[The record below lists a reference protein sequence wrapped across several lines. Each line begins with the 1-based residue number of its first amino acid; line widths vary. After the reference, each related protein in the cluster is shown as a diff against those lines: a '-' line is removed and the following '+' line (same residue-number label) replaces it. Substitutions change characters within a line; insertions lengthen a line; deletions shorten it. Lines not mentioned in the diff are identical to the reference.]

1 MVGMRTCRLGSYKIR
16 VLQSFRCSGIAMNA
30 TTFDSLSA
38 ARRLQEAGL
47 EQGPAEA
54 IAETLCEATAANRDD
69 LATKTDLAVIE
80 VRLKAEMSTTANRI
94 IVTILIASGVL
105 LAALK
110 LF

>member
-1 MVGMRTCRLGSYKIR
+1 
-16 VLQSFRCSGIAMNA
+16 MNA

-47 EQGPAEA
+47 EQGLAEA

-69 LATKTDLAVIE
+69 LATKTDLSALE
-80 VRLKAEMSTTANRI
+80 LRLKAEMSTTANRV
-94 IVTILIASGVL
+94 IVIILIALGAL

>member
-1 MVGMRTCRLGSYKIR
+1 
-16 VLQSFRCSGIAMNA
+16 MNA

-38 ARRLQEAGL
+38 ARRLKEAGL

-54 IAETLCEATAANRDD
+54 IAETMREAAAANRED
-69 LATKTDLAVIE
+69 LATKADVAALE
-80 VRLKAEMSTTANRI
+80 VGLKAEMSAMGNRV
-94 IVTILIASGVL
+94 IVIVLIALGAL

>member
-1 MVGMRTCRLGSYKIR
+1 
-16 VLQSFRCSGIAMNA
+16 MNA

-54 IAETLCEATAANRDD
+54 IAETLREATAANRDD
-69 LATKTDLAVIE
+69 LATKTDLSALE
-80 VRLKAEMSTTANRI
+80 VRLKAEMSTTANRV
-94 IVTILIASGVL
+94 IVITLIALGAL
-105 LAALK
+105 LAASK